1 MKFVELVNVSRL
13 HELCES
19 FTEVTQAATAILDLE
34 GNVLIATGWQDIC
47 TRFHRVNPRT
57 ESRCLESD
65 TVLAGQLKK
74 GEHYNIYHCKNGLID
89 VAFPITVG
97 GEHVANFFAG
107 QFFFKPP
114 DREFF
119 IRQAE
124 EFGFDKAAYL
134 DALGRVPIYTEGQVR
149 AMMDFYS
156 RLSHLIGE
164 MGLARKYLKEANMEL
179 HKYQEHLEEVVR
191 ERTSELMVAKEQ
203 AEMANRA
210 KSIFLANMS
219 HELRTPLNAVLGFS
233 RLLKTEPGV
242 TDEQMKNFNII
253 TRSGEHLLNLINNV
267 LDISKIESGRMTLDE
282 SDLDLFQLLQEMQSL
297 FHVKAEEKGLIF
309 KIEQSPDIPRHVF
322 VDQGKLRQVL
332 INLLGNAVKY
342 TETGKVIL
350 RIRAVYPEPP
360 EKARLRFEVE
370 DTGRGIPLEHSE
382 RIFLPFVQLGEQS
395 AAEAGTGLG
404 LAISRQFVEFIGG
417 QIGVVSEP
425 GSGAVFH
432 FEIPVRIVPDE
443 TIPAELQSVSVT
455 GLEEGQPLYRIL
467 IVEDHPD
474 GRLLLH
480 RLLKPIGFE
489 LREAVNGQ
497 EALEIFTQWHPH
509 LIFMD
514 IRMPVMDGM
523 EAIRRIRATGITT
536 RIVALTAHA
545 LEEEKIEILAAGC
558 DDFIRKPYRETEVFE
573 VLAKQL
579 GVRFKYAGEHRLF
592 SGKDNE
598 TDEVQMRKLPQN
610 LLVELRYVTELL
622 NKQRC
627 LNVVEQIVSIDRELG
642 ESLRLKVENRQ
653 FEKILSILD
662 RLQTNI
668 T

>member
-1 MKFVELVNVSRL
+1 MKFIELVDISMLR
-13 HELCES
+13 ELCES
-19 FTEVTQAATAILDLE
+19 FTTVTDAATAILDLE

-74 GEHYNIYHCKNGLID
+74 GERYNIYHCRNGLID

-97 GEHVANFFAG
+97 GEYIANFFAG
-107 QFFFKPP
+107 QFFFEPP

-124 EFGFDKAAYL
+124 EFGFDKTAYL
-134 DALGRVPIYTEGQVR
+134 DALSRAPIYSEGQVK
-149 AMMDFYS
+149 AMMDFFS
-156 RLSHLIGE
+156 RLVNLIGE
-164 MGLARKYLKEANMEL
+164 MGLARKHMKEANMEL

-191 ERTSELMVAKEQ
+191 ERTSELVLAKEQ

-233 RLLKTEPGV
+233 RLMRNEPDVTE
-242 TDEQMKNFNII
+242 EQMKSFNII

-267 LDISKIESGRMTLDE
+267 LDISKIESGRMTLEE
-282 SDLDLFQLLQEMQSL
+282 SDLDLCQLLQEMQSL
-297 FHVKAEEKGLIF
+297 FYVKAEEKGLIF
-309 KIEQSPDIPRHVF
+309 TIEQCQDLPRYIT

-342 TETGKVIL
+342 TENGKVIL
-350 RIRAVYPEPP
+350 RIRLVNLEPP
-360 EKARLRFEVE
+360 ERARLRFEVE
-370 DTGRGIPLEHSE
+370 DTGHGIPVEHSE
-382 RIFLPFVQLGEQS
+382 RIFLPFVQLGERS
-395 AAEAGTGLG
+395 VTEAGTGLG
-404 LAISRQFVEFIGG
+404 LAISKQFVEFIGG

-425 GSGAVFH
+425 GRGAVFH
-432 FEIPVRIVPDE
+432 FEIPVGIVPVE
-443 TIPAELQSVSVT
+443 TIPAELHSVSVT
-455 GLEEGQPLYRIL
+455 GLAEGQPLYRIL

-480 RLLKPIGFE
+480 KLLEPIGFE

-497 EALEIFTQWHPH
+497 EAVEIFTEWRPH

-514 IRMPVMDGM
+514 IRMPVMDGL
-523 EAIRRIRATGITT
+523 EAIRRIKATGITT

-545 LEEEKIEILAAGC
+545 LEEEKMEILAAGC

-573 VLAKQL
+573 TLARQL
-579 GVRFKYAGEHRLF
+579 GIRFRYAGEHRRF
-592 SGKDNE
+592 TDKDKE
-598 TDEVQMRKLPQN
+598 SDEIQLRKLPQD
-610 LLVELRYVTELL
+610 LIVELRYVTELL

-627 LNVVEQIVSIDRELG
+627 LNVVEKIGTIDRELG
-642 ESLRLKVENRQ
+642 KSLRFKVENRQ
-653 FEKILSILD
+653 FEKILSMLEK
-662 RLQTNI
+662 L
-668 T
+668 

>member
-1 MKFVELVNVSRL
+1 MKFSELVDISRL
-13 HELCES
+13 RELCES
-19 FTEVTQAATAILDLE
+19 FTAVAEAATAILDLE

-47 TRFHRVNPRT
+47 TRFHRVNPGT
-57 ESRCLESD
+57 ESRCVESD

-74 GEHYNIYHCKNGLID
+74 GERYNIYHCRNGLID

-97 GEHVANFFAG
+97 GEYVANFFAG
-107 QFFFKPP
+107 QFFFEPP

-124 EFGFDKAAYL
+124 EFGFDKTAYL
-134 DALGRVPIYTEGQVR
+134 DALSRAPIYSEDQVK
-149 AMMDFYS
+149 AMMDFFS
-156 RLSHLIGE
+156 RLVNLIGE
-164 MGLARKYLKEANMEL
+164 MGLARKHLKEANMEL
-179 HKYQEHLEEVVR
+179 HKYQGHLEEVVR
-191 ERTSELMVAKEQ
+191 ERTSELVLAKEQ

-233 RLLKTEPGV
+233 RLMKNEPDVTE
-242 TDEQMKNFNII
+242 EQMKSFNII

-267 LDISKIESGRMTLDE
+267 LDISKIESGRMTLEE
-282 SDLDLFQLLQEMQSL
+282 SDLDLHQLLQEMQSL
-297 FHVKAEEKGLIF
+297 FYVKAEEKGLIF
-309 KIEQSPDIPRHVF
+309 TIEQSPDLPRYIT

-342 TETGKVIL
+342 TERGKVTL
-350 RIRAVYPEPP
+350 CIRVVNLESPER
-360 EKARLRFEVE
+360 ARLRFEVE
-370 DTGRGIPLEHSE
+370 DTGHGIPAEHSE
-382 RIFLPFVQLGEQS
+382 HIFLPFVQLGERS

-404 LAISRQFVEFIGG
+404 LAISKQFVEFIGG

-425 GSGAVFH
+425 GRGAVFH
-432 FEIPVRIVPDE
+432 FEIPAGIVPVE
-443 TIPAELQSVSVT
+443 AIPAELHSVSVT
-455 GLEEGQPLYRIL
+455 GLAEGQPLYRIL

-480 RLLKPIGFE
+480 RLLEPVGFE

-497 EALEIFTQWHPH
+497 EAVEIFTQWGPH

-514 IRMPVMDGM
+514 IRMPVMDGL
-523 EAIRRIRATGITT
+523 EAIRRIKATGIAT

-545 LEEEKIEILAAGC
+545 LEDEKREILAAGC

-573 VLAKQL
+573 TLAKQL
-579 GVRFKYAGEHRLF
+579 GIRFKYVGEHDR
-592 SGKDNE
+592 STVEEKEVNE
-598 TDEVQMRKLPQN
+598 IQLRKLPQD
-610 LLVELRYVTELL
+610 LIAELRYVTELL

-627 LNVVEQIVSIDRELG
+627 LNVVEKIGSIDRELG

-653 FEKILSILD
+653 FEKILSILEK
-662 RLQTNI
+662 L
-668 T
+668 